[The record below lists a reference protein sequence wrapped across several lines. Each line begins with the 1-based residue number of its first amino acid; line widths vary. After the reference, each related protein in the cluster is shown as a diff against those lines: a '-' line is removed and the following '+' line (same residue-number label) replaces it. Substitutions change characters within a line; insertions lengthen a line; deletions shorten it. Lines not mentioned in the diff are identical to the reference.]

1 MQRSMNC
8 EAAPNYSTGSIEES
22 SCEYCTSIQ
31 FVSQR
36 LVARDASNGGC
47 GLLISDVAC
56 HEVARKIVNPV
67 HLAVHELQEVLH
79 MSLV

>member
-56 HEVARKIVNPV
+56 HEVGMDLRLRKG
-67 HLAVHELQEVLH
+67 ETGCTR
-79 MSLV
+79 